1 MAIGK
6 DADSKLNLDN
16 LIRRVIV
23 MTVREDI
30 LRQVLKSRGL
40 DVEEVLAEARRR
52 QDIIGLLTEVGK
64 RVARIVGEFGLVRI
78 DIKVEDGKVTVWWDD
93 GTLTETAS
101 LALTQNDDD
110 AKDATEGKRRK
121 DAKGPEVVAKL
132 EAAVKKFGLELKEW
146 QKKSIAFHFPQIV
159 KSLVKETNNGILYD
173 PDFRDAVK
181 MYAEWHPERKA
192 ELPQLPQLTQNAEN
206 AVNAENASA

>member
-1 MAIGK
+1 
-6 DADSKLNLDN
+6 
-16 LIRRVIV
+16 

-30 LRQVLKSRGL
+30 LRQVLESRGL
-40 DVEEVLAEARRR
+40 NVEEVLAEAQRR
-52 QDIIGLLTEVGK
+52 QDIVGLLTEVGK
-64 RVARIVGEFGLVRI
+64 RASRIIGEFGLVRI

-93 GTLTETAS
+93 GTLTETVKV
-101 LALTQNDDD
+101 LLTQNDDGD
-110 AKDATEGKRRK
+110 AKEGKRRK
-121 DAKGPEVVAKL
+121 DARGPQIVARL

-181 MYAEWHPERKA
+181 MYEEWHPERKA
-192 ELPQLPQLTQNAEN
+192 ELPQLPLTQNAEN
-206 AVNAENASA
+206 AENAEAQNAEA

>member
-30 LRQVLKSRGL
+30 LRQVLESRGL
-40 DVEEVLAEARRR
+40 NAEEVLAEAQRR
-52 QDIIGLLTEVGK
+52 QDIVGLLTEVGK
-64 RVARIVGEFGLVRI
+64 RVAKIVGEFGLVRI

-93 GTLTETAS
+93 GTLTERAS
-101 LALTQNDDD
+101 LAITQNDDD
-110 AKDATEGKRRK
+110 AKDATEGRKRK
-121 DAKGPEVVAKL
+121 DAKGPEIVAKL
-132 EAAVKKFGLELKEW
+132 ENAAKRFAIALKDW

-159 KSLVKETNNGILYD
+159 KSLIKETNNGILHD
-173 PDFRDAVK
+173 PDFQEAVK
-181 MYAEWHPERKA
+181 MYAEWHPERKS
-192 ELPQLPQLTQNAEN
+192 ELPQLPQLPQNAEN
-206 AVNAENASA
+206 AEAQNAEA

>member
-1 MAIGK
+1 
-6 DADSKLNLDN
+6 
-16 LIRRVIV
+16 

-30 LRQVLKSRGL
+30 LRQVLESRGL

-52 QDIIGLLTEVGK
+52 QDIAGFLTEVGK
-64 RVARIVGEFGLVRI
+64 RVAKIVGGFGLV
-78 DIKVEDGKVTVWWDD
+78 DIKVKVDEDGKVTVWWDD

-110 AKDATEGKRRK
+110 NAKDATEGRKRK
-121 DAKGPEVVAKL
+121 DAKGPEIVAKL

-159 KSLVKETNNGILYD
+159 KSLIKETNNGILYD
-173 PDFRDAVK
+173 PDFQDAVRK
-181 MYAEWHPERKA
+181 YEEWHPERKA